1 MCNLVV
7 LLSGMTII
15 KRRDNM
21 ELEKLIGHKFKDGA
35 LLEEAITTSSYA
47 AEHSGS
53 SDYQRLEFLGDR
65 VLSLILAE
73 ELFILS
79 KSASLDEG
87 KMTFLKAELENNLR
101 LAEYGENIGLRNYIR
116 ANEKREDI
124 RPKVIADVFEA
135 ICGAIYWDTKE
146 FSRIKEVKKFL
157 LKFDILET
165 IKKEM
170 SSGRGFLPIRNQFEN
185 KFREIHRCNPEIDF
199 VYISSGEGH
208 QKHWKIEKCSI
219 KDIQTGEY
227 VELKGVKSGKWFSSK
242 KNAETDAFVQA
253 YQYMKQKRWD
263 IR

>member
-1 MCNLVV
+1 MGTGN
-7 LLSGMTII
+7 I
-15 KRRDNM
+15 KRELM
-21 ELEKLIGHKFKDGA
+21 ELEASIGYQFKNIA

-47 AEHSGS
+47 AEHPGS

-101 LAEYGENIGLRNYIR
+101 LAEYGENMGLRNYIR
-116 ANEKREDI
+116 ASEKRENI
-124 RPKVIADVFEA
+124 SPNVIADVFEA
-135 ICGAIYWDTKE
+135 ICGAIYRDTE
-146 FSRIKEVKKFL
+146 ESIRIKEVKKFL
-157 LKFDILET
+157 LTFDILER

-170 SSGRGFLPIRNQFEN
+170 SSGMGFLPIRNQFEN

-199 VYISSGEGH
+199 VYTSSGEGH
-208 QKHWKIEKCSI
+208 PTRWKIEKCSI
-219 KDIQTGEY
+219 KDIHSQTGEY
-227 VELKGVKSGKWFSSK
+227 VELKGIKNGGKWFSSK
-242 KNAETDAFVQA
+242 QDAETDAFVQA
-253 YQYMKQKRWD
+253 YRYMEQKGWD